1 MNQIHRPRRLPPAMI
16 SVFVL
21 LVGSSAALL
30 LPTVGFAARPT
41 GCTTQV
47 AVGQSIQAAID
58 GVQPGATVCVGPGT
72 YRENLLVTKDHITLQ
87 GSGAGTTVL
96 ARPSQPAPV
105 CLKLFFPPVDLE
117 QEGINGICIANV
129 DADGNR
135 IATVSD
141 VRVTGFTV
149 EGFPG
154 AGIVFAYTNR
164 PQADHNVAIDNGY
177 YGITAFASA
186 HGRFEDNQSHG
197 SGDAGIYLG
206 NSADATF
213 TISNNTVTGALWG
226 ILVRDSSVGTVTD
239 NNLQHNCSG
248 LVFLNTGAGLG
259 VQRWVASGNIASH
272 NDKSYVLCTSDVTEL
287 PFTLTGLG
295 MLILGGEH
303 ILLRHNTVSAN
314 RPIGIPTIIDG
325 VALAGGIA
333 VVSSATVSVFPG
345 YIGSDARHNLIL
357 DNTVQGNQPFDLAYD
372 GLGADNLFLLNSCG
386 TSSPV
391 GLCR

>member
-1 MNQIHRPRRLPPAMI
+1 MF
-16 SVFVL
+16 SVIVL
-21 LVGSSAALL
+21 LLAPSAALL
-30 LPTVGFAARPT
+30 PAAVGFAAPT
-41 GCTTQV
+41 WCTVQV

-72 YRENLLVTKDHITLQ
+72 YSENLLVTKDRITLQ

-96 ARPSQPAPV
+96 APPSQPAPV
-105 CLKLFFPPVDLE
+105 CLKLFFPPADLE
-117 QEGINGICIANV
+117 EEGINGICIANV
-129 DADGNR
+129 DANGNR

-149 EGFPG
+149 KGFPG
-154 AGIVFAYTNR
+154 AGIVFAYTDR

-206 NSADATF
+206 NSPDATF
-213 TISNNTVTGALWG
+213 TIANNTVTGALWG
-226 ILVRDSSVGTVTD
+226 ILVRDSSVGTVTN

-248 LVFLNTGAGLG
+248 LVFLNTGAGVG
-259 VQRWVASGNIASH
+259 VHHFQASGNIASH
-272 NDKSYVLCTSDVTEL
+272 NDKSYALCTSDVTEL

-303 ILLRHNTVSAN
+303 ILLQHNTVSAN
-314 RPIGIPTIIDG
+314 QPMGTPTTIDG
-325 VALAGGIA
+325 PTPIALAGGIA
-333 VVSSATVSVFPG
+333 VVSSASVSVFPG
-345 YIGSDARHNLIL
+345 YSGSNASNNLIL
-357 DNTVQGNQPFDLAYD
+357 ANTVHGNQPVDLAYD
-372 GLGADNLFLLNSCG
+372 GRGADNQFRLNSCG
-386 TSSPV
+386 TSSPA
-391 GLCR
+391 GLCP

>member
-1 MNQIHRPRRLPPAMI
+1 MLPAMI
-16 SVFVL
+16 RVFL
-21 LVGSSAALL
+21 LLLLLGSSAAMS
-30 LPTVGFAARPT
+30 PAAGFAARPA
-41 GCTTQV
+41 GCTVQV

-58 GVQPGATVCVGPGT
+58 RAQPGATVCVGPGT

-96 ARPSQPAPV
+96 ALPSQPAPV
-105 CLKLFFPPVDLE
+105 CLKLFFPPADLE

-154 AGIVFAYTNR
+154 SGIVFAYTNSPR
-164 PQADHNVAIDNGY
+164 ADHNVAIDNGY

-206 NSADATF
+206 NSPESAFKITHNA
-213 TISNNTVTGALWG
+213 VTGALWG

-248 LVFLNTGAGLG
+248 MVFLNTGTGRG
-259 VQRWVASGNIASH
+259 VQHWVASGNTASH

-295 MLILGGEH
+295 MLIFGGEH
-303 ILLRHNTVSAN
+303 IVLRHNTVSAN
-314 RPIGIPTIIDG
+314 QPMGIPTTIDG
-325 VALAGGIA
+325 VALAGGIV
-333 VVSSATVSVFPG
+333 VVSSATVSVFEG
-345 YIGSDARHNLIL
+345 YSGSDARHNLIL
-357 DNTVQGNQPFDLAYD
+357 DNTAHDNQPFDLAYD
-372 GLGADNLFLLNSCG
+372 GLGAGNVFRLNSCE
-386 TSSPV
+386 TSSPA